1 MRAVAALT
9 AAGLALGGVSYA
21 TATGPAFHATPGAT
35 AGPAWYD
42 AAFAERVLAAG
53 TGGVRAP
60 AGATLPGGGA
70 VADVPWLDIRPGTPL
85 VAIRTGAGG
94 QTGVAW
100 CTVGFV
106 LVKNGTYGLGTAG
119 HCAASDALGGTA
131 DVVAYVHPPVGS
143 GALPGFYAIGRFA
156 LVHDNGVGDDF
167 ALVSVFP
174 QYASWVDPAVVLWGG
189 PTGPSAAT
197 APAPVVYA
205 GIGATLRFGYA
216 TTFSARGGTAFAMY
230 GPAFDGDAGAAV
242 EDKAGGA
249 VGEYTHVVVLD
260 GAPGEILPAQLAG
273 TTLSRILAIATGW
286 TLVTAPSRL
295 AS

>member
-21 TATGPAFHATPGAT
+21 TAAGPTFRETRAAT

-42 AAFAERVLAAG
+42 AAFAARVVAAG
-53 TGGVRAP
+53 TRGVRAP
-60 AGATLPGGGA
+60 AGATLPGGDA

-85 VAIRTGAGG
+85 VMIRTGAGG
-94 QTGVAW
+94 QAGATW

-119 HCAASDALGGTA
+119 HCAVRDALGNTP
-131 DVVAYVHPPVGS
+131 DVVAYVHPPVDS
-143 GALPGFYAIGRFA
+143 GALPGFYAIGRFV

-174 QYASWVDPAVVLWGG
+174 QYASWVDPGVVLWGG

-197 APAPVVYA
+197 PPVVVGYA
-205 GIGATLRFGYA
+205 GTGSTVRAGYA
-216 TTFSARGGTAFAMY
+216 TTFSARGGTAFALY

-242 EDKAGGA
+242 VDEAGGA
-249 VGEYTHVVVLD
+249 VGQYTHVVVLD
-260 GAPGEILPAQLAG
+260 GAAGEILPAQLAG

-286 TLVTAPSRL
+286 TLVTAPGRHVP
-295 AS
+295 